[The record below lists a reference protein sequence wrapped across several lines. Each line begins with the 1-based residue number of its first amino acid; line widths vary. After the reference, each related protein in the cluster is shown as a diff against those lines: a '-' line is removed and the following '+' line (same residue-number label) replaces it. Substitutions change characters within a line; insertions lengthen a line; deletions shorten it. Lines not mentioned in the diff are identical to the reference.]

1 MSSESFSPTKGSFS
15 PSKNSRSRLA
25 SESSPRKERKYNSVS
40 AIGNGQQGST
50 LPTSQ
55 MNRINASVSGRAS
68 KMSTMSQGMK
78 RNKSSANSLVPCTG
92 PGQMDDYIKYV
103 KEGDYFVTFHSSI
116 FNELFRWF
124 HHFRIPNLKIFIMN
138 ILPDSLQILVTS
150 FELTKWWKNCF
161 VPIRFF

>member
-40 AIGNGQQGST
+40 AMGNGQQGT
-50 LPTSQ
+50 LQ
-55 MNRINASVSGRAS
+55 MNRINAGVSGRTS
-68 KMSTMSQGMK
+68 KMSNMSSGMK

-103 KEGDYFVTFHSSI
+103 KEGDYIYFLSTAHHI
-116 FNELFRWF
+116 FS
-124 HHFRIPNLKIFIMN
+124 PIF
-138 ILPDSLQILVTS
+138 S
-150 FELTKWWKNCF
+150 TKLI
-161 VPIRFF
+161 VPL

>member
-55 MNRINASVSGRAS
+55 MNKINANVSGRSS

-103 KEGDYFVTFHSSI
+103 KEGDKLHFIPQYLQVNLCQKFFFLQNMGRICCVQK
-116 FNELFRWF
+116 LF
-124 HHFRIPNLKIFIMN
+124 
-138 ILPDSLQILVTS
+138 
-150 FELTKWWKNCF
+150 
-161 VPIRFF
+161 